1 MGMILEEDKAKELFD
16 MVKENNRML
25 KAMRRDAF
33 IGGVIQFVW
42 WIIIIVVLPYI
53 SWLFI
58 QPYLEGVLS
67 AYSQAQGQSAQVSD
81 AIKELQNAGSGFDF
95 QKILEQFTGAT
106 GK

>member
-1 MGMILEEDKAKELFD
+1 MGMLIEEDKAKELYE

-42 WIIIIVVLPYI
+42 WIIILVVLPYI

-58 QPYLEGVLS
+58 QPYLQGILG
-67 AYSQAQGQSAQVSD
+67 AYDHAQGQSQQISD
-81 AIKELQNAGSGFDF
+81 TMKQLQNASGGIDF
-95 QKILEQFTGAT
+95 SKILDQFKSAT
-106 GK
+106 GQ